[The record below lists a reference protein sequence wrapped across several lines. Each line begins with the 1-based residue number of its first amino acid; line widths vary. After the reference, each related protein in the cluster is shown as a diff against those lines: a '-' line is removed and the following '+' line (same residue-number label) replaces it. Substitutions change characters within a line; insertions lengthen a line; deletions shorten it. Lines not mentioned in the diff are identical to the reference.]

1 MNFTF
6 DPGAVIS
13 RALDIY
19 RENFVVLVVAAAVL
33 FAVQLALAIVL
44 GGSFGVFVGVIAVLL
59 GTIYQGMVV
68 ELVRDVQDG
77 RLDSSVGQLF
87 GSIGPVVFTLVVVAF
102 LSGVAEAIGFAL
114 LVVPFLFLI
123 TIWSVTAP
131 AVVIERVGV
140 LGAFRRSREL
150 VRGHGWSVFAVVL
163 VVVVGLAIVSA
174 LASVVTAGLG
184 DVASAIV
191 TWVITSLTQ
200 PLSGLAAAVL
210 YFTLRSLAGEP
221 PVGSGAAGEGQP
233 LP

>member
-13 RALDIY
+13 RALEIY
-19 RENFVVLVVAAAVL
+19 RQQFGVLVPAAAVL

-44 GGSFGVFVGVIAVLL
+44 GGSFGIFVGVIAVLL

-77 RLDSSVGQLF
+77 RRDSSVGQLF

-102 LSGVAEAIGFAL
+102 LSGIAEAIGFAL

-123 TIWSVTAP
+123 TIWAVTAP
-131 AVVIERVGV
+131 VVVIERAGV
-140 LGAFRRSREL
+140 IGAFRRSQEL
-150 VRGHGWSVFAVVL
+150 VRGNGWSVFAVVL

-174 LASVVTAGLG
+174 LASVLTAGLG

-210 YFTLRSLAGEP
+210 YFTLRGRAGEP
-221 PVGSGAAGEGQP
+221 PVSSGAASQP
-233 LP
+233 AP